1 MAVRIPI
8 LFQLNKLGLVG
19 AQKELRKLQNQTKS
33 FGLTS
38 TLSIG
43 AASAALAAYTKRSVA
58 AAVAD
63 QKAQATLAQTLK
75 NVGQAFATDSV
86 TRYIDSLQRATGVSE
101 ELLRPAF
108 EKLVRATGD
117 VSEAQRLLNLTLD
130 ITASTGKSTEAVSA
144 SLSKAFLGQTQA
156 LGRLG
161 IGLTKAELKTDS
173 FEQITN
179 KLTVL
184 FAGQAG
190 VAAGTYAGQLNIL
203 GVAAQEASE
212 TIGVALINSLTN
224 LSGQNGVKD
233 LAAQMDGLAQS
244 TANVI
249 TNLGKMAKFA
259 KDIAPTALVLGTVA
273 AAFVTI
279 GTGGTALAVA
289 AGLTRILTA
298 KKFLVALGLI
308 GSVFGLTRDFEGP
321 KTYTGTNRNEN
332 RARAEQAA
340 KAAKDRKLEIAD
352 RTKIV
357 GLTKAQAANEK
368 LKRMFDMDAIQLAAA
383 LQGKLS
389 KEDEAR
395 VKALQA
401 LKTEDKNDDIKALQ
415 DLEAAKRQATFD
427 EIARLKMIVEES
439 KKANEEILADAR
451 ARISALSKA
460 SLPSAAAYS
469 VGAAG
474 STFAPGLA
482 EAQSAIAAGTFGD
495 MGGLNYLG
503 FDLAALGAANMQ
515 METGIAAQQSAGPT
529 NLTVNL
535 QGGINVGSTFEFYQ
549 TVQTALQELNRAGN
563 SLTSAGS

>member
-1 MAVRIPI
+1 MVIKVPIIVSYNDKGTKQAV
-8 LFQLNKLGLVG
+8 KGLGSL
-19 AQKELRKLQNQTKS
+19 TKS
-33 FGLTS
+33 FKNMGLTS
-38 TLSIG
+38 KLSF
-43 AASAALAAYTKRSVA
+43 AAATTAVTVFTKKAVTAALEESK
-58 AAVAD
+58 AVAVLNN
-63 QKAQATLAQTLK
+63 QLK
-75 NVGQAFATDSV
+75 NLGLAFAATGV
-86 TRYIDSLQRATGVSE
+86 NAYIDSLQRATGVSE
-101 ELLRPAF
+101 DQLRPAF
-108 EKLVRATGD
+108 SQLIRATNDLGK
-117 VSEAQRLLNLTLD
+117 AQQLLALSLD
-130 ITASTGKSTEAVSA
+130 ISAANGKSVEAVTM
-144 SLSKAFLGQTQA
+144 SLNRAYLGNTTA

-161 IGLTKAELKTDS
+161 VGLTKAELKTLS
-173 FEQITN
+173 FEQIQER
-179 KLTVL
+179 LTTL
-184 FAGQAG
+184 FAGSAK
-190 VAAGTYAGQLNIL
+190 AAVDTYAGSMAKLQI
-203 GVAAQEASE
+203 AAKEASE
-212 TIGVALINSLTN
+212 TIGFAVID
-224 LSGQNGVKD
+224 GVTRLGDEKGID
-233 LAAQMDGLAQS
+233 SAADSMARLAAETGF
-244 TANVI
+244 VI
-249 TNLGKMAKFA
+249 TGISVLADKISNSKIGKAIDLF
-259 KDIAPTALVLGTVA
+259 
-273 AAFVTI
+273 
-279 GTGGTALAVA
+279 
-289 AGLTRILTA
+289 ILTP
-298 KKFLVALGLI
+298 LLSPLTALGLL
-308 GSVFGLTRDFEGP
+308 GRSTVAKELTP
-321 KTYTGTNRNEN
+321 TNRQSP
-332 RARAEQAA
+332 RVAEQAAA
-340 KAAKDRKLEIAD
+340 KAAKVRKTEIAD

-368 LKRMFDMDAIQLAAA
+368 LSRMFDMDAIQLAAA

-427 EIARLKMIVEES
+427 EIARLKLIVEES

-482 EAQSAIAAGTFGD
+482 EAQSAIAKGTFGD

-515 METGIAAQQSAGPT
+515 METGIAAQQAAGPT